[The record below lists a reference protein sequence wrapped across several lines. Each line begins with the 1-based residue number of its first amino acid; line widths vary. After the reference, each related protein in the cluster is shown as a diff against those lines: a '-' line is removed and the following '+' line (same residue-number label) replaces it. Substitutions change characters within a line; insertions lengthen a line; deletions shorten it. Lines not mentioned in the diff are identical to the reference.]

1 MESFVE
7 RKGGL
12 GHRGEIWPH
21 NSGYIFIVILLIA
34 ACPLF
39 TYGAGSDNVTVRP
52 ETITFLLGQ
61 STIVRSPWPTVRV
74 LVTDPTIADVQVL
87 TPEQLLL
94 KGFKVGSTDL
104 IIWSEDEKQVQKW
117 NVQVLLDTASFKSK
131 LDELFPDTSLTVN
144 QSGET
149 LVVSGLLRST
159 EQALQLSDLL
169 EKNKISYVNMTS
181 VAGVQQV
188 LLQIRV
194 AEVSR
199 QALRAMGINYFHTN
213 DDWFGAMRGVSST
226 GATNTSIDIGVPSG
240 TVAGDNIPFT
250 FQNDVS
256 AGSAA
261 TIFAGFPNADFEFFL
276 QALIENQAMR
286 VLANP
291 TLVALSGEEAT
302 FLAGGEYPIPVVQGG
317 GGAGGGTN
325 AVTIEYKEYG
335 VRVSFRPLVLGDG
348 TIRLTA
354 APEVSD
360 LSDTGAVTIQGFR
373 VPALVT
379 RKTETT
385 LELKSGQT
393 FAMAGLIQHKTEATN
408 SRIPGLGNLPVLGT
422 LFRSIRFQ
430 KNETEL
436 VVLVTASLVEPM
448 NVASPPPIPGF
459 LHTDPNDW
467 EFYIE
472 GRIEG
477 KKPAEISPQDA
488 RLLKQMGLDD
498 LVGPGAWDSYD
509 VPLSAGKPPKN
520 WPSSAKR
527 GTNTDGSKEKEQ
539 QIQTPSMPRGRL

>member
-1 MESFVE
+1 MESLVE
-7 RKGGL
+7 RKG
-12 GHRGEIWPH
+12 IWPH
-21 NSGYIFIVILLIA
+21 NAQYIFIVILLIS
-34 ACPLF
+34 ACALS
-39 TYGAGSDNVTVRP
+39 TSVRGASSDSVTVQP
-52 ETITFLLGQ
+52 EAITFLLGQ

-104 IIWSEDEKQVQKW
+104 IVWSEDEKQVQKW
-117 NVQVLLDTASFKSK
+117 NVHVQLDTVSFKTK
-131 LDELFPDTSLTVN
+131 LDELFPDTSLTVS

-149 LVVSGLLRST
+149 LIVSGLLRST
-159 EQALQLSDLL
+159 EQAVQLNDLL
-169 EKNKISYVNMTS
+169 EKSKMPYVNMTS

-199 QALRAMGINYFHTN
+199 QALRAMGINYFHTD

-226 GATNTSIDIGVPSG
+226 GATNSSIDIGVPSG
-240 TVAGDNIPFT
+240 TAAGDNIPFT
-250 FQNDVS
+250 FNQDVS

-261 TIFAGFPNADFEFFL
+261 SIFAGFPNAQLEFFL
-276 QALIENQAMR
+276 QALIENQALR

-317 GGAGGGTN
+317 GAGGGGTN

-335 VRVSFRPLVLGDG
+335 VRVSFRPVVLGDG

-354 APEVSD
+354 SPEVSD

-379 RKTETT
+379 RKAETT

-393 FAMAGLIQHKTEATN
+393 FAMAGLIQHKTEATS
-408 SRIPGLGNLPVLGT
+408 SRIPGLGDLPVLGP
-422 LFRSIRFQ
+422 LFRSIRYQ
-430 KNETEL
+430 RNETEL

-448 NVASPPPIPGF
+448 SVASPPPVPGF

-488 RLLKQMGLDD
+488 RLLKQMGLDE

-509 VPLSAGKPPKN
+509 VPLSAGQPPKN

-527 GTNTDGSKEKEQ
+527 GMNTDGSKDKEL
-539 QIQTPSMPRGRL
+539 QIQTPSVPRGRL